1 LNKPRSIPDEFLALL
16 RQSLESISE
25 EVFYRDER
33 GFQGALLHELNMR
46 LGHGVSPEDPIVQQ
60 EYQKRLRHH
69 GIKIRPDIIFH
80 IPFERG
86 FAQGRHEGNFV
97 AVELK
102 RRATGKRA
110 KDAFANLAL
119 MKKALKYPLTVFINI
134 DSEETHAALCPR
146 NIADQTVCFAVRL
159 EDGKPA
165 VRTEMPNRGAKR
177 KEGKD

>member
-1 LNKPRSIPDEFLALL
+1 MNKPRSIPDQFLALL

-46 LGHGVSPEDPIVQQ
+46 LGQGVLPEDPIVQQ

-69 GIKIRPDIIFH
+69 GIKIRPDIILH
-80 IPFERG
+80 VPFERG
-86 FAQGRHEGNFV
+86 FAEGRDEGNFV

-110 KDAFANLAL
+110 KDAFTNLAL
-119 MKKALKYPLTVFINI
+119 MKKALKYPLTVFINV
-134 DSEETHAALCPR
+134 DSEQTHAALCPKS
-146 NIADQTVCFAVRL
+146 IADQTVCFAVRL
-159 EDGKPA
+159 EDGEPT
-165 VRTEMPNRGAKR
+165 VRTEMRDRGAK
-177 KEGKD
+177 K